1 MSKNIAVWS
10 KDTIEYKRLELL
22 KSLLNVIVAQ
32 EKLPL
37 FLTIENTYFDLSQD
51 WIWTTIIVYKNG
63 EHDSYQL
70 LYPANHEKVIWG
82 DIYDILEVA
91 QEIKNDW
98 LKRYKEN

>member
-22 KSLLNVIVAQ
+22 KSLLNVIIAQ

-37 FLTIENTYFDLSQD
+37 FLTIENTYFDLSQN
-51 WIWTTIIVYKNG
+51 WTWTTIIVYKNG
-63 EHDSYQL
+63 GHDSYQL

-82 DIYDILEVA
+82 DLYDILEVA

-98 LKRYKEN
+98 LKEYKED